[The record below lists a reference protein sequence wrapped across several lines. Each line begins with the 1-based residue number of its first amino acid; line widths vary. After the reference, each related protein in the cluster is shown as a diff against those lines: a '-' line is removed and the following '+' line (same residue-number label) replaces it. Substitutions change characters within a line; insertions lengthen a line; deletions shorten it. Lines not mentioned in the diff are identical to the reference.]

1 MRGAWLSL
9 PTETSADKILRPSIL
24 LLLLAA
30 LMLSA
35 HLPVLAAPSA
45 APTKASGKAAAAGQP
60 AKPPAARQAR
70 KASTAKPPTKAAR
83 PSRQGGHVASTKP
96 NKPTKPPAGGKRKAA
111 AGPPRAPES
120 ATPVTP
126 TPAAR
131 AKPPPSRYYAVDGES
146 FYLNGERVRIAGLP
160 ERAGD
165 IGSEHAKQRLQ
176 MLLDS
181 PEVRVEPAAAD
192 GQGRPRVRVWVNG
205 RDAAELLAE
214 PPKN

>member
-9 PTETSADKILRPSIL
+9 PAETSADKILRPSIL
-24 LLLLAA
+24 VLPLLAA

-35 HLPVLAAPSA
+35 RLPVLAAPSA
-45 APTKASGKAAAAGQP
+45 VPTKASGKAATAGKP
-60 AKPPAARQAR
+60 AKPPTARPAR

-83 PSRQGGHVASTKP
+83 PSQQGGRMASTKP
-96 NKPTKPPAGGKRKAA
+96 VKRPASGQQKAA
-111 AGPPRAPES
+111 IEPPRAPVS
-120 ATPVTP
+120 AAPVV
-126 TPAAR
+126 PAAR

-160 ERAGD
+160 ERGED

-181 PEVRVEPAAAD
+181 AEVRVEPVAAD
-192 GQGRPRVRVWVNG
+192 GQGRPRVRVQVNG

>member
-9 PTETSADKILRPSIL
+9 PAETSADKILRPSIL
-24 LLLLAA
+24 VLPLLAA

-35 HLPVLAAPSA
+35 RLPVLAAPSA
-45 APTKASGKAAAAGQP
+45 VPTKASGKAAAAGKP
-60 AKPPAARQAR
+60 AKPPAARPAR

-83 PSRQGGHVASTKP
+83 PSRQGGRVA
-96 NKPTKPPAGGKRKAA
+96 PTKPVKPPASDKHKAA
-111 AGPPRAPES
+111 TVPPRAPVS
-120 ATPVTP
+120 AAPATPM
-126 TPAAR
+126 PAAR

-160 ERAGD
+160 EQGGD
-165 IGSEHAKQRLQ
+165 TGSEHAKQRLQ

-181 PEVRVEPAAAD
+181 AEVRVEPAAAD
-192 GQGRPRVRVWVNG
+192 GQGRPRVRVQVNG

>member
-9 PTETSADKILRPSIL
+9 PAETSADKILRPSIL
-24 LLLLAA
+24 LPLLAA
-30 LMLSA
+30 LMLFA
-35 HLPVLAAPSA
+35 RPLVFAAPSA
-45 APTKASGKAAAAGQP
+45 APAKASGKAAAAGKP

-83 PSRQGGHVASTKP
+83 PSRQVGRVA
-96 NKPTKPPAGGKRKAA
+96 PTKSPASGKRKAA
-111 AGPPRAPES
+111 AGPPRAPVS

-146 FYLNGERVRIAGLP
+146 FYLNGERVRIADLP
-160 ERAGD
+160 ERGAD
-165 IGSEHAKQRLQ
+165 TGSEHAKQRLQ

-181 PEVRVEPAAAD
+181 AEVRVEPAAAD
-192 GQGRPRVRVWVNG
+192 GQGRPRVRVQVNG
-205 RDAAELLAE
+205 RDVAELLAE